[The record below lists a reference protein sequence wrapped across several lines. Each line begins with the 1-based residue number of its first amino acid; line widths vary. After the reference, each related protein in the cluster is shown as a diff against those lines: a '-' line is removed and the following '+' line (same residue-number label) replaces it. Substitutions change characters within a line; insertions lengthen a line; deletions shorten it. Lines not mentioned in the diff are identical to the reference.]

1 MIAVPSADD
10 VAQYG
15 RRRESG
21 STGVP
26 VIADDEAVC
35 AVHVLDSGSSAYWS
49 RGDVEVHVRY
59 ARQHGLTED
68 FAQVGWLTA
77 ALRARRENR
86 RRLLRGGVQTTASG
100 LLVLRGSSPAPLI
113 LPTRP

>member
-35 AVHVLDSGSSAYWS
+35 AVRVLDSGSSAYWS
-49 RGDVEVHVRY
+49 RGDVEVHVLY

-68 FAQVGWLTA
+68 FAQLGWLTT
-77 ALRARRENR
+77 ALRARREDR
-86 RRLLRGGVQTTASG
+86 WRLLRSGVQTTASG
-100 LLVLRGSSPAPLI
+100 LVVLHGSSPAQLL
-113 LPTRP
+113 LPPRT

>member
-1 MIAVPSADD
+1 MIAVPSAQD
-10 VAQYG
+10 VAPYG
-15 RRRESG
+15 RGRESG

-49 RGDVEVHVRY
+49 RGDVEVHVLY

-68 FAQVGWLTA
+68 FAQLGWLTT
-77 ALRARRENR
+77 ALRARREDR
-86 RRLLRGGVQTTASG
+86 WRLLRSGVQTTASG
-100 LLVLRGSSPAPLI
+100 LVVPHGRLQAQLI
-113 LPTRP
+113 LPART